1 MDIMA
6 QPCFETGDISRAR
19 MLPVTTDDTKND
31 KRPFVP
37 LRDVSEPFHHDNLR
51 YHGRRIVLHTINGR
65 QVKFKYP
72 HPPTEDEQ
80 AELLKLPAIACSCCL
95 PREMQRGECHA
106 VWLVDKLRK
115 KFQWPHAPEL
125 ISAAIPP
132 DMITQAKMDCN
143 WKHARAI
150 HRHAFVARR
159 AVHVSHR
166 RGGNLVPRLIEGI
179 TIGNSRFGNPFA
191 SLPVA
196 QSRALFE
203 HYVDANFQELSDATV
218 QAIVSQV
225 DSAVPT
231 GR

>member
-1 MDIMA
+1 
-6 QPCFETGDISRAR
+6 
-19 MLPVTTDDTKND
+19 MLPVTIDGPKNG
-31 KRPFVP
+31 KQPFVP
-37 LRDVSEPFHHDNLR
+37 LRDVSEPFHHDNAK
-51 YHGRRIVLHTINGR
+51 HKGRRVVVHTFNGR
-65 QVKFKYP
+65 SVNFKYP

-95 PREMQRGECHA
+95 PDEMKRGECHA
-106 VWLVDKLRK
+106 TWLVDKLRK
-115 KFQWPHAPEL
+115 KFRWPHAPEL

-132 DMITQAKMDCN
+132 DMIAQAKIDGN
-143 WKHARAI
+143 WKHAREI
-150 HRHAFVARR
+150 HRYAFVARR

-166 RGGNLVPRLIEGI
+166 RGGTLVPRLIEGI

-203 HYVDANFQELSDATV
+203 HYVDTNFQELSEATV
-218 QAIVSQV
+218 RAILSQV
-225 DSAVPT
+225 DSAMPT